1 MCQRA
6 FFFYFVMT
14 RASLI
19 TAGWGRAVAETSGQT
34 NRERERERSCLCLPH
49 QGHPFCWIKYCR
61 LIEVGF
67 SLLLFP
73 LHPSFSIS
81 SFSINHPPHCCRL
94 CSPSP
99 LLFFTSHSTSLLILS
114 SLSLSLSLPLHPFWG
129 AADAVPMATIG
140 SMFVW
145 YVRDPLIT
153 LLAGDNNGTSRP
165 QTTDER
171 SGDAHADK
179 NQRVSKGGRTTVR
192 GM

>member
-19 TAGWGRAVAETSGQT
+19 TAGWGRAVAETSGKT
-34 NRERERERSCLCLPH
+34 NGERERERSCLCLPH

-114 SLSLSLSLPLHPFWG
+114 SLSLSLAPSPSFLGRCGCSSHGNHWIH
-129 AADAVPMATIG
+129 VC
-140 SMFVW
+140 
-145 YVRDPLIT
+145 LIRT
-153 LLAGDNNGTSRP
+153 RSINNPAGWR
-165 QTTDER
+165 
-171 SGDAHADK
+171 
-179 NQRVSKGGRTTVR
+179 
-192 GM
+192 